1 MLAIVGHFTDED
13 SKLHAVTLALKKL
26 EGEHSGL
33 NQATIILDM
42 LDDFG
47 IRNKLGYMIM
57 DNAASNNNLIDAI
70 ATALHEERVFY
81 NARQRRLRCNDHV
94 INLAI
99 QTFLF
104 EKTVDNYEFSE
115 NITDSSFDIKLNE

>member
-1 MLAIVGHFTDED
+1 M
-13 SKLHAVTLALKKL
+13 TLALKEL

-33 NQATIILDM
+33 NQTAIILDV
-42 LDDFG
+42 LDNFE
-47 IRNKLGYMIM
+47 IRNKLGYMVM

-94 INLAI
+94 INLA
-99 QTFLF
+99 
-104 EKTVDNYEFSE
+104 V
-115 NITDSSFDIKLNE
+115 